1 MKWFQ
6 YVLGQRTML
15 ILVLAINILGTVY
28 GYYWYLPQ
36 ILETPARFLVFVPDS
51 PTATFFFLFV
61 LLAFLMKRNA
71 PLFEALALVT
81 LVKYG
86 LWAVVMNILV
96 LAVTG
101 DLPWEG
107 YMLIASHFAMA
118 VQGVLYSPYFRFSLW
133 HLVIAAVWTLHND
146 VIDYLFGMMPQYSM
160 LSEYMT
166 DIGYGTFW
174 LSIFSIGLAFYLVIS
189 KKQTKLQLT

>member
-15 ILVLAINILGTVY
+15 ILVLAINFLGTVY

-36 ILETPARFLVFVPDS
+36 LLETPARFLVFVPDS

>member
-15 ILVLAINILGTVY
+15 ILVFAINFLGTVY

-36 ILETPARFLVFVPDS
+36 LLETPARFLVFVPDS